1 MKDQNLSANDSA
13 ADSKVNTSSRTALSA
28 GELMQEAKR
37 QSQALKMIS
46 RWRTIGFVAAAV
58 GAVLLYSGLTGAGR
72 SIPLIAFGTVIV
84 AAGMAAA
91 ILCDMGIRN
100 GRRNVEKILDAAQGG
115 SSHGAP
121 EDA

>member
-13 ADSKVNTSSRTALSA
+13 ADSKVSTSSRTALSA